1 MDEMIELILEI
12 LFKPFEAIYER
23 TFERIKHIPHKGLRI
38 FVRIILIAIPG
49 PWRWVCIGCSV
60 DCFRTIEY
68 RKIPRRMSVGG
79 YCF

>member
-38 FVRIILIAIPG
+38 FVRIILIAIPVSLALG
-49 PWRWVCIGCSV
+49 LYWLLSRLFSNN
-60 DCFRTIEY
+60 
-68 RKIPRRMSVGG
+68 
-79 YCF
+79 